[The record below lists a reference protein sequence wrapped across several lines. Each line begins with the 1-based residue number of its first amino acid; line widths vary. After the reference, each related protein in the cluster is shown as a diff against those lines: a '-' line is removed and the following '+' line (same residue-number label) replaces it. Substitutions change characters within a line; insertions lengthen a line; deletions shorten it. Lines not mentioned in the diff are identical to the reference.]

1 MCSRLTESLECLL
14 APAPTRGNPSSITG
28 DHTNAHT
35 HTHRHTTHTQDP
47 HTQTP
52 TPTRARTHTPTHARA
67 SSAPCLSQTLKAV
80 HARPATRA
88 LARRRPAL
96 GVALGPLAPARGALP
111 LSHQIAA
118 SGPIGRGSDAV
129 RKWFGRG
136 VGPPAC
142 SVAMRCAR
150 NVWATALRH
159 CGHCGHCATAL
170 QAVEERLAE
179 AHARSLFPDM
189 VGGGKVRRR
198 STLRSTRH
206 STQHAVVDRSIDLS
220 I

>member
-1 MCSRLTESLECLL
+1 
-14 APAPTRGNPSSITG
+14 
-28 DHTNAHT
+28 
-35 HTHRHTTHTQDP
+35 
-47 HTQTP
+47 
-52 TPTRARTHTPTHARA
+52 
-67 SSAPCLSQTLKAV
+67 
-80 HARPATRA
+80 
-88 LARRRPAL
+88 
-96 GVALGPLAPARGALP
+96 
-111 LSHQIAA
+111 
-118 SGPIGRGSDAV
+118 
-129 RKWFGRG
+129 
-136 VGPPAC
+136 
-142 SVAMRCAR
+142 MRCAR

-198 STLRSTRH
+198 STLRSTRR